1 MLTPAS
7 MVDKVS
13 ISGVEQMD
21 SEGATYFA
29 PLLPYRYPP
38 SQGWWKAP
46 QSMLSKEHLKAFV
59 DNKNIS
65 SLQELYFT
73 RTGRYGDY
81 FNLYDGKMN
90 VYIERGLTKSDPDHP
105 NPVCFDDHYFDIS
118 VNADGT
124 DWCAIAIPAEWGRGG
139 IFNIKIDRE
148 GIIRYNDVEG
158 DLTNFPKVLGRD

>member
-1 MLTPAS
+1 MEQNKKGKKAIIIIAVAVALAIAAVVVIAYPKEPPGGWYTP
-7 MVDKVS
+7 
-13 ISGVEQMD
+13 
-21 SEGATYFA
+21 
-29 PLLPYRYPP
+29 
-38 SQGWWKAP
+38 
-46 QSMLSKEHLKAFV
+46 HAFCQLRT
-59 DNKNIS
+59 IS